1 MAIDY
6 SVPLITDVKCA
17 KLLIE
22 SLSRVVEP
30 KYKKC
35 FFKQNIWELR
45 PFF

>member
-1 MAIDY
+1 MWGKCGLFFHFRMAIDY

-30 KYKKC
+30 K
-35 FFKQNIWELR
+35 
-45 PFF
+45 